1 MNGNAM
7 EWKKFLFAI
16 WKILRVF
23 FKILSAVDK
32 YSLLNRYNSTREIQ
46 MESSR
51 KQKTFSQFLST
62 FLKPNLNFEDFQKSD
77 DSHS

>member
-1 MNGNAM
+1 
-7 EWKKFLFAI
+7 
-16 WKILRVF
+16 
-23 FKILSAVDK
+23 
-32 YSLLNRYNSTREIQ
+32 

-77 DSHS
+77 DSHSSFISEVTASEERGYING